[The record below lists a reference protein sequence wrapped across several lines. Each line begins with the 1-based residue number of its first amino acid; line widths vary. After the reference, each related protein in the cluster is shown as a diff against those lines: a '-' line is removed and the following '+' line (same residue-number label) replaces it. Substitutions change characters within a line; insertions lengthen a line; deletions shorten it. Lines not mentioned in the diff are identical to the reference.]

1 MDFDKIK
8 EIFEEIIDYFKNFK
22 DGAIYKFGETVVAFV
37 QMIITIV
44 FLWQVLQDSFATL
57 PLFLH

>member
-8 EIFEEIIDYFKNFK
+8 DIFEEIVEYFENFE

-44 FLWQVLQDSFATL
+44 KSF
-57 PLFLH
+57 